1 MPDIYLS
8 FSVGFLFILS
18 LGLMLVNDWRW
29 MIGILCLQY
38 LCVMFLIMESWPFEI
53 AVIKIVAGWF
63 AVALL
68 SVSYVNMGDWTVTPH
83 PVQLPNVLFRSL
95 IAVLA
100 ALSISSFFSQ
110 ALIWFIGATG
120 EQVLGGLLLLGM
132 GLIHL
137 GFATHSTRIIIS
149 LLTVLSG
156 FEILYAT
163 VEASVLMT
171 ALLAA
176 NHIGLAFLGA
186 YVLNIPSLEVD
197 E

>member
-1 MPDIYLS
+1 MAEIYLS
-8 FSVGFLFILS
+8 FTVGFLFILS
-18 LGLMLVNDWRW
+18 LGLILVNDWRW
-29 MIGILCLQY
+29 MMGILGLQY
-38 LCVMFLIMESWPFEI
+38 LGGMFLIMESWPLEI
-53 AVIKIVAGWF
+53 ALIKVVAGWF
-63 AVALL
+63 ATAIL
-68 SVSYVNMGDWTVTPH
+68 SVSYFHARDWEVTPD
-83 PVQLPNVLFRSL
+83 PTQLPNLLFRSL

-100 ALSISSFFSQ
+100 ALSISSFFPQ
-110 ALIWFIGATG
+110 ALKWFLGATP

-137 GFATHSTRIIIS
+137 GFATHSTRIVVS
-149 LLTVLSG
+149 LLTFLSG

-176 NHIGLAFLGA
+176 NHIGLSFLGA
-186 YVLNIPSLEVD
+186 YLLNMSSLEVG

>member
-1 MPDIYLS
+1 MSDIYLS
-8 FSVGFLFILS
+8 FTVGFLFILS
-18 LGLMLVNDWRW
+18 LGLILVNDWRW
-29 MIGILCLQY
+29 VMGILCLQY
-38 LCVMFLIMESWPFEI
+38 LGVMLLILESWPLEI
-53 AVIKIVAGWF
+53 ALIKAVAGWF
-63 AVALL
+63 ATAIL
-68 SVSYVNMGDWTVTPH
+68 SVSYFRTRDWEVTPN
-83 PVQLPNVLFRSL
+83 PTQLPNLLFRSL

-100 ALSISSFFSQ
+100 ALSISSFFPQ
-110 ALIWFIGATG
+110 ALKWFLGATP

-137 GFATHSTRIIIS
+137 GFATHSTRIVVS

-176 NHIGLAFLGA
+176 NHIGLSFLGA
-186 YVLNIPSLEVD
+186 YLLNMSFLEVG

>member
-1 MPDIYLS
+1 MPVIYLS
-8 FSVGFLFILS
+8 FTVGFLFILS
-18 LGLMLVNDWRW
+18 LGLILVNDWRW
-29 MIGILCLQY
+29 MMGILCLQY
-38 LCVMFLIMESWPFEI
+38 LGVMLLIMDSWPIEI

-63 AVALL
+63 TVAIL
-68 SVSYVNMGDWTVTPH
+68 SVSYLNRGDWIITPD
-83 PVQLPNVLFRSL
+83 PAQLPNVLFRSL

-100 ALSISSFFSQ
+100 ALSISSFFPQ
-110 ALIWFIGATG
+110 ALTWFIGATE

-137 GFATHSTRIIIS
+137 GFATQSTRIVVS

-176 NHIGLAFLGA
+176 NHMGLAFLGA
-186 YVLNIPSLEVD
+186 YVLNISSLEA
-197 E
+197 EE